1 MWLAQS
7 FMSPEG
13 DLGNVQGCVATDRGL
28 LEIGEQGPGMPD
40 TLQHPGSHT
49 EELSLPIQELTS
61 ILSAERVLESRM
73 L

>member
-1 MWLAQS
+1 MACTKLYE
-7 FMSPEG
+7 PRRG
-13 DLGNVQGCVATDRGL
+13 LGKCAGICCIDRGL
-28 LEIGEQGPGMPD
+28 LEIGEPDPGMPD